1 MIPNLSDS
9 PADPED
15 TESIRPRGE
24 TARLRREQIVEAAI
38 AIIGQKG
45 LQNLSLAEIEK
56 HAHMSRGQLTYYFKQ
71 KEDILIAVF
80 DRMLELMCQRI
91 EAILAREGKPICE
104 RSVIENCESMFRGI
118 LTQPPLDPNFHAL
131 LYTFLSQINH
141 REDYRHRIASFFG
154 NWRIEM
160 SHNIVQQGGSKRASP
175 IATASIIQ
183 ALAHGLSMQLE
194 ADPKAFDRHEM
205 VDLCIKIL
213 KFLLT
218 DQPSQESKT

>member
-1 MIPNLSDS
+1 MQNMPPL
-9 PADPED
+9 P
-15 TESIRPRGE
+15 TESDELGQPRPRGE
-24 TARLRREQIVEAAI
+24 TARQRREQIIEAAI

-56 HAHMSRGQLTYYFKQ
+56 YANMSRGQLTYYFKQ

-80 DRMLELMCQRI
+80 DRMLELMRQRI
-91 EAILAREGKPICE
+91 EAIVARQGKPICE
-104 RSVIENCESMFRGI
+104 RTVVENSELMFRGL
-118 LTQPPLDPNFHAL
+118 LTQPPLDPHFHAL

-141 REDYRHRIASFFG
+141 REDFRKRIALFFG
-154 NWRIEM
+154 QWRIEM
-160 SHNIVQQGGSKRASP
+160 SHNIVQQGGAKRASP

-183 ALAHGLSMQLE
+183 ALAHGLAMQLE

-205 VDLCIKIL
+205 VDLCIAIL

-218 DQPSQESKT
+218 DEPTQETTR